1 MLRKDIQLTL
11 RPTRLNPVTSLE
23 FYKLHQHFISTPE
36 LMLIS
41 RETVVSRLPKFMQ
54 TLDDI
59 IYRELEKIAKR
70 RGITIQELIRAVI
83 VPEWING
90 HNSIQIKDP
99 SPAKLNSWR

>member
-1 MLRKDIQLTL
+1 
-11 RPTRLNPVTSLE
+11 
-23 FYKLHQHFISTPE
+23 
-36 LMLIS
+36 
-41 RETVVSRLPKFMQ
+41 MQ

-90 HNSIQIKDP
+90 LNGVEGKDP
-99 SPAKLNSWR
+99 TTSKLNNWR

>member
-1 MLRKDIQLTL
+1 
-11 RPTRLNPVTSLE
+11 
-23 FYKLHQHFISTPE
+23 
-36 LMLIS
+36 MLIS

-90 HNSIQIKDP
+90 HNDVEVKDP